1 MNWNLHLKLLLPCN
15 FIRCLARP
23 LSLLLL
29 ISFELQYKRD
39 GNCIQTSRSMAVLC
53 PCDFIIAFFRKKKHK
68 IFLFHTICCRVCV
81 GDVDHT
87 QFLIENISISILVI
101 WAFRFQ
107 QNFGRDFLY
116 FIIDFPYSNIDS
128 LQTNFDLSFRMNFFQ
143 HRLSFQINW
152 RIKTTDSTKIYS

>member
-1 MNWNLHLKLLLPCN
+1 MKSTFKIVAALQFYSLPRSAVVVAVVD
-15 FIRCLARP
+15 FIR
-23 LSLLLL
+23 
-29 ISFELQYKRD
+29 IT
-39 GNCIQTSRSMAVLC
+39 IQTWWELYTNISVDGCFVSMRLYYC
-53 PCDFIIAFFRKKKHK
+53 FFLKKNKHK
-68 IFLFHTICCRVCV
+68 IFLFHAICCRVCV

-128 LQTNFDLSFRMNFFQ
+128 HQTNFDLSFRMNFFQ

-152 RIKTTDSTKIYS
+152 RLKTTDSTKIYS